1 MKGKKQ
7 IKKPSTSVPEK
18 LTIIFLVCF
27 TIALFI
33 KVMFY

>member
-1 MKGKKQ
+1 MKGKKH
-7 IKKPSTSVPEK
+7 IKKTSPSVPER